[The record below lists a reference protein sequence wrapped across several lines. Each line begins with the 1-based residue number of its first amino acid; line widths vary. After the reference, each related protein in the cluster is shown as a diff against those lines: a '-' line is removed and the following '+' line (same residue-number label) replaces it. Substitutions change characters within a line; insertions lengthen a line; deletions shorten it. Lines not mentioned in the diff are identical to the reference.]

1 MANLSLREVAQS
13 QLDQA
18 PVIDGQLIV
27 CTDTGSTYRDIGTR
41 RIQISKD
48 LEIVSSLPL
57 APLSNKIY
65 YLRPDSLYVYSG
77 DDWILLNPSKFTLEA
92 DKNAVNGEVNINLI
106 LNGTAQDKIKIA
118 GGGVTTV
125 TTGETGDITIDTPHP
140 DELLAALTNDEIDA
154 ITGGMVDDSGNP
166 LPTPQVVVDAT
177 LTVSGRAAD
186 EKKSWLDKAGAVHL
200 WKTIEAML
208 GTKVDK
214 IEGFGLSSN
223 DYTTEEKKK
232 LASLSDPDVATT
244 ENNGLMSSADK
255 AKLDGIEA
263 GANNYTHPVYE
274 AKQAGLYRISVD
286 NTGHVA
292 TADKMTSE
300 ELAAEGISPA
310 DHTHDLDKLVDTLE
324 TSADAVEDANTV
336 MVGAI
341 VTSDDGS
348 ATTKYTRRPLAAL
361 WDWIKAK
368 ADTLYAAVGHNH
380 KVNELEN
387 YDTHVYNPTLNRTK
401 RTVLAAPTG
410 TDGPATFR
418 ALDKND
424 VGLGNVD
431 NVAALP
437 LTGGTMSGQI
447 KRSINTSHIG
457 ARDGVPLSNPQT
469 GTSYRPVVGV
479 KSANGYWVMS
489 TYNNDNLRFA
499 YTSDA
504 DYSAGTNRET
514 TVLLP
519 SEEGT
524 IITSATIGNQIVAGV
539 KDYNDGGRTIKIGF
553 AGAGLTTSN
562 LNYIAGYTDNGTKIK
577 GVNKDVL
584 KSWLGNGVTA
594 SGYNYVRFGDG
605 TQICWGSCGNN
616 SFSSF
621 GAAFANTDYRI
632 GMSEWKSG
640 SWENYGIGS
649 KSTTGV
655 TLRSERNTM
664 EYIAIGRWK

>member
-106 LNGTAQDKIKIA
+106 QNGTAQDKIKIA

-255 AKLDGIEA
+255 AKLDGIET

-274 AKQAGLYRISVD
+274 SKQAGLYRISVD

-401 RTVLAAPTG
+401 RTVLAAPTA

-437 LTGGTMSGQI
+437 LTGGTMSGRI
-447 KRSINTSHIG
+447 VRN
-457 ARDGVPLSNPQT
+457 
-469 GTSYRPVVGV
+469 
-479 KSANGYWVMS
+479 
-489 TYNNDNLRFA
+489 
-499 YTSDA
+499 
-504 DYSAGTNRET
+504 AGGE
-514 TVLLP
+514 
-519 SEEGT
+519 
-524 IITSATIGNQIVAGV
+524 
-539 KDYNDGGRTIKIGF
+539 
-553 AGAGLTTSN
+553 
-562 LNYIAGYTDNGTKIK
+562 
-577 GVNKDVL
+577 
-584 KSWLGNGVTA
+584 
-594 SGYNYVRFGDG
+594 
-605 TQICWGSCGNN
+605 
-616 SFSSF
+616 
-621 GAAFANTDYRI
+621 
-632 GMSEWKSG
+632 
-640 SWENYGIGS
+640 
-649 KSTTGV
+649 
-655 TLRSERNTM
+655 
-664 EYIAIGRWK
+664 

>member
-186 EKKSWLDKAGAVHL
+186 EKKSWLDRAGAVHL
-200 WKTIEAML
+200 WKTIEAIL

-232 LASLSDPDVATT
+232 LASLSDPKPATT

-263 GANNYTHPVYE
+263 GANNYTHPIYE

-300 ELAAEGISPA
+300 ELAAEGVSPA
-310 DHTHDLDKLVDTLE
+310 DHTHDLGKLVDTLE
-324 TSADAVEDANTV
+324 TSADAVEDADTV
-336 MVGAI
+336 MVGAT

-361 WDWIKAK
+361 WNWIKAK
-368 ADTLYAAVGHNH
+368 TDTLYAAVGHNH

-401 RTVLAAPTG
+401 RTVLAAPTA

-437 LTGGTMSGQI
+437 LTGGTMSGRI
-447 KRSINTSHIG
+447 VRN
-457 ARDGVPLSNPQT
+457 
-469 GTSYRPVVGV
+469 
-479 KSANGYWVMS
+479 
-489 TYNNDNLRFA
+489 
-499 YTSDA
+499 
-504 DYSAGTNRET
+504 AGGE
-514 TVLLP
+514 
-519 SEEGT
+519 
-524 IITSATIGNQIVAGV
+524 
-539 KDYNDGGRTIKIGF
+539 
-553 AGAGLTTSN
+553 
-562 LNYIAGYTDNGTKIK
+562 
-577 GVNKDVL
+577 
-584 KSWLGNGVTA
+584 
-594 SGYNYVRFGDG
+594 
-605 TQICWGSCGNN
+605 
-616 SFSSF
+616 
-621 GAAFANTDYRI
+621 
-632 GMSEWKSG
+632 
-640 SWENYGIGS
+640 
-649 KSTTGV
+649 
-655 TLRSERNTM
+655 
-664 EYIAIGRWK
+664 